1 MTEAKWS
8 TLNSFDQV
16 RKAKNKIK
24 NAAKMTTEAR
34 NNLID
39 LTMTHLPLSARSFD
53 LISTWAFCTVLL
65 KTKCL
70 SKIKYLAVWLKH
82 HNKISGMIISLHSSK
97 SFTDRKQVRFTIKG
111 VRPQTDLIWVNNNK
125 IYLENLLYHINA
137 KNPKKLQYDR
147 EVDLLTDFLYCRPW
161 SNTQIQKAV
170 VSLYKRNSLFHNI
183 YRHINHP

>member
-39 LTMTHLPLSARSFD
+39 LTMTHLPLSVRSFD
-53 LISTWAFCTVLL
+53 LICTWAFCTVLL

-70 SKIKYLAVWLKH
+70 SKRKYLAVWLKH

-137 KNPKKLQYDR
+137 KK
-147 EVDLLTDFLYCRPW
+147 
-161 SNTQIQKAV
+161 
-170 VSLYKRNSLFHNI
+170 
-183 YRHINHP
+183 INKTPVWPRSWPAHWFSILSTMI